1 MTALL
6 VAVGAALGCPARYL
20 VWQAFNS
27 RELFGWGTLT
37 VNVVASL
44 LLGGVLAHVAAAGSS
59 ASATVLIAFCGAF
72 STYSTFAV
80 ETEGMGGR
88 RGAMYAA
95 LTLAAGLVAAAI
107 GWQIGAAG

>member
-44 LLGGVLAHVAAAGSS
+44 LLGVSWRTSPRQAPPPQRRFSS
-59 ASATVLIAFCGAF
+59 RFV
-72 STYSTFAV
+72 
-80 ETEGMGGR
+80 
-88 RGAMYAA
+88 
-95 LTLAAGLVAAAI
+95 
-107 GWQIGAAG
+107 